1 MIAKAIATESSLNF
15 IAIKGPEL
23 FSKFVGDSEKAIR
36 DLFRRARLC
45 SPCIIFF
52 DEIDAIATQRSV
64 NTDVSERVLCQLL
77 TEMDGV
83 EGLKNVIIVAATNR
97 PDIIDKA
104 LTRPGRFDHLIYVP
118 PPDFEGR
125 LQIFKLNIRKMP
137 IDTSIDL
144 QDLAGW
150 TEGYSGAEISL
161 VCREA
166 GLSALSSDINSELV
180 LMKDFEHALK
190 KVKSRITKELLD
202 YYKNF

>member
-1 MIAKAIATESSLNF
+1 
-15 IAIKGPEL
+15 
-23 FSKFVGDSEKAIR
+23 
-36 DLFRRARLC
+36 
-45 SPCIIFF
+45 
-52 DEIDAIATQRSV
+52 
-64 NTDVSERVLCQLL
+64 
-77 TEMDGV
+77 
-83 EGLKNVIIVAATNR
+83 VIIVAATNR

-137 IDTSIDL
+137 IDTSIGKNCKLVDL

>member
-1 MIAKAIATESSLNF
+1 M
-15 IAIKGPEL
+15 
-23 FSKFVGDSEKAIR
+23 
-36 DLFRRARLC
+36 
-45 SPCIIFF
+45 
-52 DEIDAIATQRSV
+52 
-64 NTDVSERVLCQLL
+64 
-77 TEMDGV
+77 
-83 EGLKNVIIVAATNR
+83 AATNR

-137 IDTSIDL
+137 IDTSIGKNCKLVDL